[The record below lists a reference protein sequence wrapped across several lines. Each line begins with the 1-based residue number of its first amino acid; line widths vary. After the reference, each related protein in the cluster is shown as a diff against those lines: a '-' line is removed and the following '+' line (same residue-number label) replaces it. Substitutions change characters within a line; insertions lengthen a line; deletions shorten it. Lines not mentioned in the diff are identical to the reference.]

1 MKIKNSNVYKNKAK
15 IEEFSAMTGVM
26 FLALLPCNN
35 LLPTCTNCKKYPVAW
50 SWKVIKLYFY

>member
-1 MKIKNSNVYKNKAK
+1 MIIKNSNVYKNKAK

-35 LLPTCTNCKKYPVAW
+35 LLPTCTNCKKYPVA
-50 SWKVIKLYFY
+50 